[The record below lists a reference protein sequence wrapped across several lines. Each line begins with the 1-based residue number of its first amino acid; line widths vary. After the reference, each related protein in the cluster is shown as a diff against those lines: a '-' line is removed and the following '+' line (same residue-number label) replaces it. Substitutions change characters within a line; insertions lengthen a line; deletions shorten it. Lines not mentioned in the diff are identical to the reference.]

1 MNLQQLKYLRATVR
15 NHLNLTQAAAQLH
28 TSQPGLSKAI
38 RELEEEL
45 GVSIFQRKGKRLV
58 SLTAEG
64 EQVMRIVERLLTEAD
79 HLKSASQAWRD
90 DEVGELRIATTHTQ
104 ARYSLPQAIVALR
117 KSYPKILVRI
127 QQGTPRQIVQMLR
140 DGQADLGLATEALS
154 DDATLEAEALFQWR
168 HKIILPLD
176 HPLLSIARRVNAR
189 GATVSYSLALEAL
202 SDWDIVT
209 YDKEFAGRTR
219 IDQAFANKGLQPKI
233 VLQATDSDVIKTY
246 VRLGL
251 GVGIVADL
259 ALDEGV
265 KSELDTGLVVV
276 DFETNLPLN
285 TTYIAYQRGRI
296 LKSSEQ
302 ALIQLLK
309 RPS

>member
-15 NHLNLTQAAAQLH
+15 NHLNLTLAAAQVH

-38 RELEEEL
+38 RELEDEL

-58 SLTAEG
+58 ALTPEG

-79 HLKSASQAWRD
+79 HLKAASQAWRD

-104 ARYSLPQAIVALR
+104 ARYSLPRAIVALR
-117 KSYPKILVRI
+117 KSFPKIHVLI

-154 DDATLEAEALFQWR
+154 DDVSLQAEALFHWR
-168 HKIILPLD
+168 HKIIVPPG
-176 HPLLSIARRVNAR
+176 HALLAMARRPPGKSMQAE
-189 GATVSYSLALEAL
+189 GILALEAL

-219 IDQAFANKGLQPKI
+219 IDQAFHKKGLQPKI

-259 ALDEGV
+259 ALRREEHAAQDEG
-265 KSELDTGLVVV
+265 LIAL
-276 DFETNLPLN
+276 DFEGGLPLN
-285 TTYIAYQRGRI
+285 TTFIAYQRGRI
-296 LKSSEQ
+296 LKTSEQ
-302 ALIQLLK
+302 TLIQLLK
-309 RPS
+309 TSG

>member
-15 NHLNLTQAAAQLH
+15 NHLNLTLAAAQVH

-38 RELEEEL
+38 RELEVEL

-58 SLTAEG
+58 SLTLEG
-64 EQVMRIVERLLTEAD
+64 EQVMKIVERLLTEAD
-79 HLKSASQAWRD
+79 HLKAASQAWRD

-104 ARYSLPQAIVALR
+104 ARYTLPHAIVALR
-117 KSYPKILVRI
+117 KSYPKIHVLI

-154 DDATLEAEALFQWR
+154 NEATLDSEALFQWR
-168 HKIILPLD
+168 HKIIVPLG
-176 HPLLSIARRVNAR
+176 HPLLAIAKRVSAR
-189 GATVSYSLALEAL
+189 GDTIAYSLALEAL

-219 IDQAFANKGLQPKI
+219 IDHAFANKGLQPKI

-259 ALDEGV
+259 ALEESDLGGAEP
-265 KSELDTGLVVV
+265 GLVVIE
-276 DFETNLPLN
+276 FESALPLN
-285 TTYIAYQRGRI
+285 TSYIAYQRGRL

-309 RPS
+309 RPG